1 MATAANTP
9 SKKKQSLPEQIA
21 DLRELV
27 VTYAKQETVEP
38 LKNLGRFVGYGIA
51 GSLLVAISGV
61 LLTLGS
67 LRLLQEEAADVFDG
81 NWTWAPYAIVMIG
94 TLLCAILAARAITK
108 SRGD

>member
-1 MATAANTP
+1 MATATNTP

-38 LKNLGRFVGYGIA
+38 LKNLGRFVGFGVG
-51 GSLLVAISGV
+51 GSVLVAISGV

-67 LRLLQEEAADVFDG
+67 LRLLQEEASDTFDG
-81 NWTWAPYAIVMIG
+81 NWSWAPYAIVMVG
-94 TLLCAILAARAITK
+94 AGVAAFLAVRAIGK
-108 SRGD
+108 SGGD